1 MEAAE
6 FNRIAGKYIDVV
18 YRTTL
23 SYCKNKNDAEDAVQ
37 NTFLK
42 LLKNDSQ
49 FENDEHIR
57 KWLIRSSINECKNM
71 WKSFWHRNVT
81 SFDELNEE
89 PAYIESEKQELFSE
103 VMKLPQKYSTVLH
116 LYYYEKYNC
125 KEIADILKISESG
138 VQSRLMRARNILKE
152 TLKEAWL

>member
-42 LLKNDSQ
+42 L
-49 FENDEHIR
+49 
-57 KWLIRSSINECKNM
+57 
-71 WKSFWHRNVT
+71 
-81 SFDELNEE
+81 
-89 PAYIESEKQELFSE
+89 
-103 VMKLPQKYSTVLH
+103 
-116 LYYYEKYNC
+116 
-125 KEIADILKISESG
+125 SG
-138 VQSRLMRARNILKE
+138 RRLMNVKICGNHFGIEMLLHS
-152 TLKEAWL
+152 TN